1 MSNNEKPAYERT
13 KLVLEINHLTKK
25 FAVDG
30 GKFLTA
36 CNDINLRAYEGRT
49 LGIIGE
55 SGCGKST
62 LVRTLLRIHPATSGE
77 AIFEGHDLMKSSG
90 EQLRQDRKNIQ
101 MVFQDP
107 TAAFNPKMLVK
118 DILTEPLKNF
128 GLIKNSEVDAKA
140 AELLEMVELPAEFKD
155 RYPHSMS
162 GGQRQRVA
170 LGRALVRDPQ
180 VFLLDEPLG
189 NLDAKLRDQVRYEL
203 KKIQTQLGVT
213 TIYVTHD
220 QTEAMT
226 MADHI
231 VLMKDGHIMQ
241 QGTPN
246 DLYAHPN
253 SLFVASFVGTPQI
266 NKLTCKVVEKGGSLA
281 FQCGELLLSVPD
293 DLTALMQQ
301 YKGKEVI
308 VGLRPSELTLAPE
321 GQGEIEGTVDSV
333 EPLGDGFIVYLKAAG
348 QMLVAKIAG
357 GSTVIGK
364 TISLNIE
371 KGKFHIFD
379 SQTEERLNP

>member
-1 MSNNEKPAYERT
+1 MEEK
-13 KLVLEINHLTKK
+13 VLIEAKNLKK
-25 FAVDG
+25 YFKVGASSQLHAVDG
-30 GKFLTA
+30 VNFKIRRGT
-36 CNDINLRAYEGRT
+36 T
-49 LGIIGE
+49 LGVVGE

-62 LVRTLLRIHPATSGE
+62 AMYCIAGLLHPVHGE
-77 AIFEGHDLMKSSG
+77 ICFGNEAMN
-90 EQLRQDRKNIQ
+90 QLDERGKEKKFVPPQERNIA
-101 MVFQDP
+101 MVFQEYALYP
-107 TAAFNPKMLVK
+107 NMTVRKNMSFALETKKAPKEEIEKRVNSMSAML
-118 DILTEPLKNF
+118 
-128 GLIKNSEVDAKA
+128 GLD
-140 AELLEMVELPAEFKD
+140 ELLDRKPAQL
-155 RYPHSMS
+155 S

-170 LGRALVRDPQ
+170 LGRALVR
-180 VFLLDEPLG
+180 EPLG

-321 GQGEIEGTVDSV
+321 GQGEIEGTVDSI